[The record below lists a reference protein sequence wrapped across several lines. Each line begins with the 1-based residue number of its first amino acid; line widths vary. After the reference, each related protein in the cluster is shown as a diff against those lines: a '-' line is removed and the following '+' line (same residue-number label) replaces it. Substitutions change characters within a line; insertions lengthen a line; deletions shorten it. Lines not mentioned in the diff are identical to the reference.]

1 MSKVLADL
9 KYSKEH
15 EWVKIEGNR
24 ATIGITDY
32 AQESLGDIVFLEL
45 PEVGDTFEADETFG
59 VVESVKAASDLYTP
73 VGGKVVEVNSE
84 LLDNPEAINE
94 DPYNAWMIVLE
105 LADASEE
112 ANLMTKEQYEE
123 FLEENE

>member
-32 AQESLGDIVFLEL
+32 AQDSLGDVVFLEL
-45 PEVGDTFEADETFG
+45 PEVGDTLTADDTFG
-59 VVESVKAASDLYTP
+59 VVESVKAASDLYSP
-73 VGGKVVEVNSE
+73 MAGKVVEINNE
-84 LLDNPEAINE
+84 LMDSPETINE

-105 LADASEE
+105 LSDPAEE
-112 ANLMTKEQYEE
+112 AKLLTKEQYEE